1 VEVKLVDFS
10 CCRVAYSIDD
20 HNAGKELS
28 ATPHLTISTNIG
40 LAMGEAMGEL
50 FLRRPHQHLAGKLNR
65 SKFLG
70 D

>member
-1 VEVKLVDFS
+1 MEVKLVDFS

-28 ATPHLTISTNIG
+28 ATPNLTISTNIG
-40 LAMGEAMGEL
+40 LAMGEL
-50 FLRRPHQHLAGKLNR
+50 FLRRAHQHLAGKLNR